1 MSICESCDVLF
12 ATTPYLLFE
21 KGFPS
26 FENTDFSIEF
36 VSYRARKGF
45 VWLFDNFPKYQNA
58 LEKERRL
65 ESCGPKKYNAFVCE
79 DHGIC
84 SLYNRFLT
92 SKNGYN
98 VFLVTKHGYNEFFWS
113 KNGYNVFLAK
123 MDIFDQKKTLKP
135 GFLTKNRYSQ
145 TIIIVFFF

>member
-98 VFLVTKHGYNEFFWS
+98 VFLVTKHGYNEFF
-113 KNGYNVFLAK
+113 G
-123 MDIFDQKKTLKP
+123 QKTVITCFWLKWT
-135 GFLTKNRYSQ
+135 FLTKKKR
-145 TIIIVFFF
+145 